1 MIIVAVVGE
10 TFGARLLEY
19 RRAICVY
26 NSALRRKSF
35 PSFPFLETSRVFKPR

>member
-10 TFGARLLEY
+10 RLLEY

-26 NSALRRKSF
+26 NNALRRKSF
-35 PSFPFLETSRVFKPR
+35 LSFPFLETSRVFKPR